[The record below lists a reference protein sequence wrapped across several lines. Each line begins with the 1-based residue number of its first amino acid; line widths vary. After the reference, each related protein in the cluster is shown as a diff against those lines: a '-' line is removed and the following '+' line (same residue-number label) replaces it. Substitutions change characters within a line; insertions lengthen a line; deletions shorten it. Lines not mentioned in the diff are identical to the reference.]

1 MYWYNYTRYGLVV
14 VNVVMHIV
22 ALVLLKQQKDN
33 TQYKN
38 QRNII
43 TALCVSELSGALLC
57 GFMYITR
64 LQTSKITSQIMLCFI
79 VIIFTPCYYVIMGLV
94 TIDRFLAF
102 YLNIRYKIYVTLT
115 KLMKLTIGAVI
126 TFFTTAIVFSVL
138 IVTQKVT
145 MQWLNNNKILP
156 LFMIIDVAYIF
167 LTVATYIYIYIYSLY
182 IDNNQESERTITIL
196 RVKITLNF

>member
-1 MYWYNYTRYGLVV
+1 MCWYNYTRYGLVV

-126 TFFTTAIVFSVL
+126 TLFTTAIVFSVL

-145 MQWLNNNKILP
+145 MQWLNNKILP

-167 LTVATYIYIYIYSLY
+167 LTVANYIYIYIYIYPLY
-182 IDNNQESERTITIL
+182 IDNNQE
-196 RVKITLNF
+196 

>member
-1 MYWYNYTRYGLVV
+1 MCWYNYTRYGLVV

-22 ALVLLKQQKDN
+22 ALVLLKQRKDN

-43 TALCVSELSGALLC
+43 TALCASELSGALLC

-145 MQWLNNNKILP
+145 MQWLNNKILP

-182 IDNNQESERTITIL
+182 IDNNQESERTITML
-196 RVKITLNF
+196 GVKITLNF

>member
-1 MYWYNYTRYGLVV
+1 MCWYNYTRYGLVV

-33 TQYKN
+33 IQYKN

-43 TALCVSELSGALLC
+43 AVFCVCELSGALLC

-79 VIIFTPCYYVIMGLV
+79 AIIFTPCYYVIMGLV

-145 MQWLNNNKILP
+145 MQWLNNKILP

-167 LTVATYIYIYIYSLY
+167 LTVATYIYIYIFIVY
-182 IDNNQESERTITIL
+182 R
-196 RVKITLNF
+196 

>member
-145 MQWLNNNKILP
+145 MQWLNNKILP

-167 LTVATYIYIYIYSLY
+167 LTVATYIYIYSLY
-182 IDNNQESERTITIL
+182 IDNNQESERTITML
-196 RVKITLNF
+196 GVKITLNF

>member
-1 MYWYNYTRYGLVV
+1 MCWYNYTRYGLVV

-79 VIIFTPCYYVIMGLV
+79 VIFFTPCYYVIMGLL
-94 TIDRFLAF
+94 TIDRFLVF
-102 YLNIRYKIYVTLT
+102 YLNIRYKIYITST
-115 KLMKLTIGAVI
+115 KLIKLTMGTVM
-126 TFFTTAIVFSVL
+126 TFFTTAIIFSVL

-145 MQWLNNNKILP
+145 MQWLNNKILP

-167 LTVATYIYIYIYSLY
+167 LTVATYIYIYIFIVY
-182 IDNNQESERTITIL
+182 R
-196 RVKITLNF
+196 

>member
-1 MYWYNYTRYGLVV
+1 MCWYNYTRYGLVV

>member
-33 TQYKN
+33 IQYKN

-43 TALCVSELSGALLC
+43 AVFCVCELSGALLC

-79 VIIFTPCYYVIMGLV
+79 VIFFTPCYYVIMGLL
-94 TIDRFLAF
+94 TIDRFLVF
-102 YLNIRYKIYVTLT
+102 YLNIRYKIYITST
-115 KLMKLTIGAVI
+115 KLIKLTMGTVM
-126 TFFTTAIVFSVL
+126 TFFTTAIIFSVL

-145 MQWLNNNKILP
+145 MQWLNNKILP

-167 LTVATYIYIYIYSLY
+167 LTVATYIYIYIFIVY
-182 IDNNQESERTITIL
+182 R
-196 RVKITLNF
+196 

>member
-33 TQYKN
+33 IQYKN

-43 TALCVSELSGALLC
+43 AVLCVCELSGALLC
-57 GFMYITR
+57 GFMYITS

-79 VIIFTPCYYVIMGLV
+79 VIFFTPCYYVIMGLL
-94 TIDRFLAF
+94 TIDRFLVF
-102 YLNIRYKIYVTLT
+102 YLNIRYKIYITST
-115 KLMKLTIGAVI
+115 KLIKLTMGTVM
-126 TFFTTAIVFSVL
+126 TCFTTAIIFSVL

-145 MQWLNNNKILP
+145 MQWLNNKILP

-167 LTVATYIYIYIYSLY
+167 LTVATYIYIYIFIVY
-182 IDNNQESERTITIL
+182 R
-196 RVKITLNF
+196 